1 MEQAFERLADML
13 GTAATRVG
21 PNYFQLPVAAADAMY
36 RERVYC
42 YELYHQ
48 IRELW
53 GDFPFSLGGEIDKSG
68 HPSFVDGPYARA
80 KPDLL
85 IHTPGSM
92 DENLAVVE
100 VKPATTR
107 QKGIRDDIR
116 KLRWFHQNANYF
128 VGVFLVYGE
137 AGDPEI
143 VAQRVRD
150 SAAAQDDL
158 ESLVCLYHRHV
169 GERPERLQL

>member
-13 GTAATRVG
+13 GTAATGLALTTFSYPWRPPTPCTASG
-21 PNYFQLPVAAADAMY
+21 CTAP
-36 RERVYC
+36 
-42 YELYHQ
+42 LYHQ

-53 GDFPFSLGGEIDKSG
+53 GDFPFSLGGEIDKFG
-68 HPSFVDGPYARA
+68 HQSFVDGPYARA

-100 VKPATTR
+100 VKPATTSE
-107 QKGIRDDIR
+107 KGIRDDIR

-150 SAAAQDDL
+150 SAAAQGDL
-158 ESLVCLYHRHV
+158 ESLVCLYHRRV
-169 GERPERLQL
+169 RE